1 MPRIL
6 VVEDEP
12 TIAIGLQ
19 DDLELEGYEV
29 EVVSDGGAAVRRG
42 LEGGFD
48 LILLDIMLPEKNGF
62 TVCRELRRSGLRT
75 PIIMLT
81 ARGQEQD
88 KLTGLDLGADDYITK
103 PFSPRE
109 VLARVKAVLRR
120 AGDAPQQAQIY
131 KFGET
136 TVDFGRC
143 EATRNGQ
150 KFELTAMEFRVLR
163 AFLERRGQVLT
174 IEQLLEEVWGKDVFL
189 TDRVVYTHINNLRSK
204 IEDDPHEPRLLV
216 SVRGVG
222 YRFDG

>member
-42 LEGGFD
+42 LEGSFD

-62 TVCRELRRSGLRT
+62 TVCRELRRSGKQI

-88 KLTGLDLGADDYITK
+88 KLTGLELGADDYITK

-120 AGDAPQQAQIY
+120 AGDAPRPAQIY
-131 KFGET
+131 TFGET

-143 EATRNGQ
+143 EVTRHGR
-150 KFELTAMEFRVLR
+150 KLELTAMEFKILR
-163 AFLERRGQVLT
+163 AFLEHRGQVLT
-174 IEQLLEEVWGKDVFL
+174 IDQLLGEVWGKDVFL
-189 TDRVVYTHINNLRSK
+189 TDRVVYTHINNLRNK
-204 IEDDPHEPRLLV
+204 IEDDPHDPRLLV
-216 SVRGVG
+216 SVRGLG